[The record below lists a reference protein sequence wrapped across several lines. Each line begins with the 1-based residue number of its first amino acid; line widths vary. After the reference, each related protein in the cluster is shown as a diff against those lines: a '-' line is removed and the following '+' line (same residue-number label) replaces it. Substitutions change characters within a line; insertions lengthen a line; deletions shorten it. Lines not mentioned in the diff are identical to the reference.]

1 MKKTVM
7 FLIAAATLM
16 ACSRDKCPFNYHGL
30 PLTLTTEQMID
41 SLQARGFAI
50 DSTASD
56 SGRNVVLSNP
66 AERYRVLLA
75 YNGNKIQAMQ
85 ERHLLSTNDS
95 TSKKWQTL
103 RDAFEQELGA
113 WPDCPM
119 LKDNHKIA
127 NFDATDGII
136 SVILENTYTPTL
148 LVRYIPKAK

>member
-1 MKKTVM
+1 MLLVAVTA
-7 FLIAAATLM
+7 FM
-16 ACSRDKCPFNYHGL
+16 ACSGDKCPFNYHGL
-30 PLTLTTEQMID
+30 PLTLTTAQMID

-50 DSTASD
+50 DSTASE
-56 SGRNVVLSNP
+56 SGRNVVLTNP
-66 AERYRVLLA
+66 AECYRLLLA
-75 YNGNKIQAMQ
+75 YDGDKIQAIQ

-95 TSKKWQTL
+95 TSKKWQKL

-148 LVRYIPKAK
+148 LVRYIPKVK